1 MKNIELFD
9 ASLPCP
15 GGIYGENPDPRM
27 IEVANVLNTLEQHGY
42 YVHRYDMAVEPRA
55 YVLNPEVRKILETR
69 LDDGF
74 PVLLVD
80 DEVVVSG
87 HYPSL
92 QEWEAASGLE
102 RLSEQLIPLTEAELE
117 SLKGDASLSGGCGP
131 EGCSGCAGGCASGW

>member
-55 YVLNPEVRKILETR
+55 YVLNPEVR
-69 LDDGF
+69 
-74 PVLLVD
+74 
-80 DEVVVSG
+80 
-87 HYPSL
+87 
-92 QEWEAASGLE
+92 
-102 RLSEQLIPLTEAELE
+102 
-117 SLKGDASLSGGCGP
+117 
-131 EGCSGCAGGCASGW
+131 